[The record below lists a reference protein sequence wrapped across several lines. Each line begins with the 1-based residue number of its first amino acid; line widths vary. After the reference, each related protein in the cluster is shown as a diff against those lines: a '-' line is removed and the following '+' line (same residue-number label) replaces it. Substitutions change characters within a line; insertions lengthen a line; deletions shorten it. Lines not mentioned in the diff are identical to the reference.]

1 MKNYFWLILF
11 LFASNTSMSQVDS
24 LKYYFE
30 TNDFEKTIIYGEKL
44 IEGFNE
50 NYFPK
55 NQKYIYTL
63 DYLLL
68 SYQNIKSYDKLEK
81 YSKILEENLGLLTNE
96 NDLIYNYFILS
107 YNYKVL
113 KKYSKS
119 EFYINKTIDISEKS
133 KIYNKYYFYSLVH
146 LGDIKYMFNE
156 IYDDNTRII
165 FKKQVDIS
173 EQIFGEYSNEH
184 LISLNNL
191 GNFYIS
197 VYNFNKAEDCFL
209 KLLSK
214 LESNQVFNQEI
225 YTAVLNSLSNLNFK
239 IGNISK
245 SDYFN
250 EKLATVSKSDN
261 ERLNYL
267 ANKIT
272 ILDKL
277 GLKNKL
283 REYCLE
289 SIELSKKVYGLDSEQ
304 TSILMSNFGAY
315 LVQQKDFTNSKYYL
329 EQSIK
334 INNSN
339 GKSFDNVGNFLHL
352 SNIESNLSN
361 DKEALFLSLKALE
374 LIKSSGKINGIKH
387 ANVLS
392 NISNNYFF
400 LNELKL
406 AEKYQLEAYSVLLN
420 DNSSTNFDF
429 LARLENL
436 LSLNSKRN
444 LNNINNEIN
453 YFLEIL
459 NLKNKIFSETYSGG
473 FTEYELNSFNNRYLK
488 NDIYFSLFRDD
499 INPYDKVNIKLF
511 EYHTLYKNLSLRN
524 QQRIKTTIE
533 KNGDANLKEKYQQ
546 FIDNKRYITKIEE
559 LPVAQRPAT
568 YDQLKAETESLEK
581 ELTRLSAT
589 FAEAKKSLA
598 VSWKQ
603 IQEKLKP
610 NELVI
615 DLVSFNYYN
624 TKWTDSIMY
633 GAFVIKKDSKF
644 PKFINLFE
652 EKQLSVLL
660 NRNNKAHDSIQ
671 SKIINKQYSDTEI
684 SDLFYKP
691 LEAELKNGNTIYLA
705 PSGLTHQINFK
716 ALPINDNHTL
726 GEKFKVILLGTTTA
740 LIDYKP
746 TAFNKTNDFEMILYG
761 GIDYNKKEV
770 EVNKETYPNV
780 LNDLATR
787 SGITEFNY
795 LPGTN
800 EEVNKINKEAISYNL
815 KTTIK
820 TERAATE
827 ESVKQLSG
835 KVNPFIL
842 HLATH
847 GYFFENIKQEL
858 SDIDKNSTERNKR
871 SIYSVSEDPMMRSGL
886 LLAGANNS
894 WGKTNNETNTD
905 DGILTAKEIAN
916 LDLGNCKLVVLSA
929 CETGLGQI
937 NGSEGVF
944 GLQRAFKMAGVQNII
959 MSLWKVPDTQTA
971 ELFEI
976 FYTECYNG
984 KSITEAFQLA
994 QSKMKAKYPPYFWA
1008 GFVLLE

>member
-1 MKNYFWLILF
+1 MKIPNYIIIVLISFITISSFSQSNLDSLNYYYKENNLIKALEFGERLELDLDLISDKRNLASIKSNNGVMYYSIGEFQKANKKFDEALVICEEIEEISSTEKAIVKKQASRNLKELGELERAKKLIIESIEIFKSNRKFNQGDYADALRLLGDIYKAEGKINKAIPILLESAEIFKQTFGENSFYAYSLQSIGNCYFLVEDYNNAELYYSNSIKIQEELNSEPSDYALSLASLADIYIVKKQYVLAENLLFKADVILRNGKTNIPKKIVVLNKLGYLYLETKMFDDAESILKLNIELNENIYGKNHINTRTNKSNLALVYFENKKIENAKKIYLELLNDKLQSNSDFDLF
-11 LFASNTSMSQVDS
+11 LMNNLALLYAE
-24 LKYYFE
+24 LKNF
-30 TNDFEKTIIYGEKL
+30 
-44 IEGFNE
+44 
-50 NYFPK
+50 
-55 NQKYIYTL
+55 
-63 DYLLL
+63 
-68 SYQNIKSYDKLEK
+68 
-81 YSKILEENLGLLTNE
+81 
-96 NDLIYNYFILS
+96 
-107 YNYKVL
+107 
-113 KKYSKS
+113 SKS
-119 EFYINKTIDISEKS
+119 EDLYKKALKS
-133 KIYNKYYFYSLVH
+133 IEV
-146 LGDIKYMFNE
+146 
-156 IYDDNTRII
+156 
-165 FKKQVDIS
+165 
-173 EQIFGEYSNEH
+173 
-184 LISLNNL
+184 
-191 GNFYIS
+191 
-197 VYNFNKAEDCFL
+197 
-209 KLLSK
+209 
-214 LESNQVFNQEI
+214 
-225 YTAVLNSLSNLNFK
+225 
-239 IGNISK
+239 
-245 SDYFN
+245 
-250 EKLATVSKSDN
+250 SDN
-261 ERLNYL
+261 
-267 ANKIT
+267 
-272 ILDKL
+272 
-277 GLKNKL
+277 
-283 REYCLE
+283 
-289 SIELSKKVYGLDSEQ
+289 KKM
-304 TSILMSNFGAY
+304 T
-315 LVQQKDFTNSKYYL
+315 SKY
-329 EQSIK
+329 I
-334 INNSN
+334 I
-339 GKSFDNVGNFLHL
+339 
-352 SNIESNLSN
+352 I
-361 DKEALFLSLKALE
+361 
-374 LIKSSGKINGIKH
+374 
-387 ANVLS
+387 
-392 NISNNYFF
+392 
-400 LNELKL
+400 
-406 AEKYQLEAYSVLLN
+406 
-420 DNSSTNFDF
+420 
-429 LARLENL
+429 LENL
-436 LSLNSKRN
+436 THLYYKLGKHKLISKLIVNQIKLKEKQMTEFFQFFTESDLFNYISTDLKMNNFSRSFLQNHTNQYPSLN
-444 LNNINNEIN
+444 IAI
-453 YFLEIL
+453 
-459 NLKNKIFSETYSGG
+459 
-473 FTEYELNSFNNRYLK
+473 YENQLL
-488 NDIYFSLFRDD
+488 L
-499 INPYDKVNIKLF
+499 
-511 EYHTLYKNLSLRN
+511 KNLSLRN
-524 QQRIKTTIE
+524 QQRIKSTIE
-533 KNGDANLKEKYQQ
+533 KNGDAAVKQKYQQ

-559 LPVAQRPAT
+559 LPLSERPAT
-568 YDQLKAETESLEK
+568 YDQLKTETESLEK

-610 NELVI
+610 NEVVI

-660 NRNNKAHDSIQ
+660 NGNNKAHDSIQ
-671 SKIINKQYSDTEI
+671 SKIINKQYSDKEI

-705 PSGLTHQINFK
+705 PSGLAHQINFK
-716 ALPINDNHTL
+716 ALPINDNQTL

-800 EEVNKINKEAISYNL
+800 EEVNIINKEAISYNL

-858 SDIDKNSTERNKR
+858 SDFDKNSTERNKR
-871 SIYSVSEDPMMRSGL
+871 SIYSVSEDPMIRSGL

-894 WGKTNNETNTD
+894 WGKSNNETNTD

-916 LDLGNCKLVVLSA
+916 LDLGSCKLVVLSA

-959 MSLWKVPDTQTA
+959 MSLWKVPDAQTA

-976 FYTECYNG
+976 FYTECFNG
-984 KSITEAFQLA
+984 KSITDAFQLA

>member
-1 MKNYFWLILF
+1 MKLKLLILF
-11 LFASNTSMSQVDS
+11 TFLSKVSFSQIDS
-24 LKYYFE
+24 LNYYYKENNLIKALEFGERLELDLDLISDKRNLASIKSNNGVMYYSIGEFQKANKKFDEALIICEEIEEISSTEKAIVKKQASRNLKELGELERAKKLIIESIEIFKSNRKFNQGDYADALRLLGDIYKAEGKINKAITALLESAEIFKQTFGENLFYAYCLQSIGNCYFLVEDYNNAELYYINSIKIQEELNSESSDYALSLASLADIYIVKKQYVLAENLLFQADVILRNGKTNIPKKIVVLNKLGYLYLETKMFDDAESILKLNIELNENVYGKNHINTKTNKSNLALVYFE
-30 TNDFEKTIIYGEKL
+30 NKKIENAKKIYLE
-44 IEGFNE
+44 
-50 NYFPK
+50 
-55 NQKYIYTL
+55 
-63 DYLLL
+63 LL
-68 SYQNIKSYDKLEK
+68 NDKLQ
-81 YSKILEENLGLLTNE
+81 SNSDFDLSLINNLALLYTE
-96 NDLIYNYFILS
+96 
-107 YNYKVL
+107 L
-113 KKYSKS
+113 KHFSKS
-119 EFYINKTIDISEKS
+119 EDLYKKALKS
-133 KIYNKYYFYSLVH
+133 IEVSDNKY
-146 LGDIKYMFNE
+146 
-156 IYDDNTRII
+156 R
-165 FKKQVDIS
+165 
-173 EQIFGEYSNEH
+173 
-184 LISLNNL
+184 
-191 GNFYIS
+191 
-197 VYNFNKAEDCFL
+197 
-209 KLLSK
+209 
-214 LESNQVFNQEI
+214 
-225 YTAVLNSLSNLNFK
+225 
-239 IGNISK
+239 
-245 SDYFN
+245 
-250 EKLATVSKSDN
+250 
-261 ERLNYL
+261 
-267 ANKIT
+267 
-272 ILDKL
+272 
-277 GLKNKL
+277 
-283 REYCLE
+283 
-289 SIELSKKVYGLDSEQ
+289 
-304 TSILMSNFGAY
+304 TSIY
-315 LVQQKDFTNSKYYL
+315 
-329 EQSIK
+329 I
-334 INNSN
+334 I
-339 GKSFDNVGNFLHL
+339 
-352 SNIESNLSN
+352 I
-361 DKEALFLSLKALE
+361 
-374 LIKSSGKINGIKH
+374 
-387 ANVLS
+387 
-392 NISNNYFF
+392 
-400 LNELKL
+400 
-406 AEKYQLEAYSVLLN
+406 
-420 DNSSTNFDF
+420 
-429 LARLENL
+429 LENL
-436 LSLNSKRN
+436 THLYYKFGKHKLMPNLIVNQIKLKEKQMIEFFQFFTESDLVNYIITDLKTNNFSSSFLQNYTNQYPSLN
-444 LNNINNEIN
+444 IAI
-453 YFLEIL
+453 
-459 NLKNKIFSETYSGG
+459 
-473 FTEYELNSFNNRYLK
+473 YENQLL
-488 NDIYFSLFRDD
+488 L
-499 INPYDKVNIKLF
+499 
-511 EYHTLYKNLSLRN
+511 KNLSIRN

-533 KNGDANLKEKYQQ
+533 KNGDAAVKQKYQQ

-559 LPVAQRPAT
+559 LPLSERPAT
-568 YDQLKAETESLEK
+568 YDQLKTETESLEK

-610 NELVI
+610 NEVVI

-660 NRNNKAHDSIQ
+660 NRNSKAHDSIQ
-671 SKIINKQYSDTEI
+671 SKIINKQYSDKEI

-705 PSGLTHQINFK
+705 PSGLAHQINFK
-716 ALPINDNHTL
+716 ALPINDNQTF
-726 GEKFKVILLGTTTA
+726 GEKYKLILLGATSS

-746 TAFNKTNDFEMILYG
+746 IAFDTTNNFEIILYG

-835 KVNPFIL
+835 KANPFIL

-858 SDIDKNSTERNKR
+858 SDIDKNITERNKR

-894 WGKTNNETNTD
+894 WRKTNNETNID

-916 LDLGNCKLVVLSA
+916 LDLSSCKLVVLSA

-959 MSLWKVPDTQTA
+959 MSLWKVPDAQTA

-976 FYTECYNG
+976 FYTECFNG
-984 KSITEAFQLA
+984 KSITDAFQLA
-994 QSKMKAKYPPYFWA
+994 QSKMKVKYPPYFWA